1 MTARCE
7 WASGNDLMADYHD
20 TEWGVPSHDDI
31 HLFEMLVLEGS
42 QAGLSWRTILNKR
55 EGYRAAFANFDLT
68 TISAYGESDVK
79 RLLQDAGIVRHRGK
93 IEATI
98 GNAITSLVVQAEFGS
113 LDAYLWGLAGGQPI
127 KNSPETMGD
136 VQATTEVSSSMSK
149 ALKKQGFRFVGPTT
163 VYAFMQ
169 SAGMVN
175 DHVVTCFRY
184 NEV

>member
-7 WASGNDLMADYHD
+7 WATSNDLMAEYHD

-42 QAGLSWRTILNKR
+42 QAGLSWQTILNKR
-55 EGYRAAFANFDLT
+55 EGYRAAFANFDLA
-68 TISAYGESDVK
+68 TISNYGKSDVE
-79 RLLQDAGIVRHRGK
+79 RLVKDAGIVRHKGK

-98 GNAITSLVVQAEFGS
+98 DNAITSLAIQAEFGS
-113 LDAYLWGLAGGQPI
+113 LHAYLWGLAGGQPI
-127 KNSPETMGD
+127 KNSPETMD
-136 VQATTEVSSSMSK
+136 EVPATTKVSSSMSK
-149 ALKKQGFRFVGPTT
+149 ALKNRGFRFVGPTT

>member
-1 MTARCE
+1 
-7 WASGNDLMADYHD
+7 MAEYHD

-42 QAGLSWRTILNKR
+42 QAGLSWQTILNKR
-55 EGYRAAFANFDLT
+55 EGYRAAFANFDLA
-68 TISAYGESDVK
+68 TISNYGKSDVE
-79 RLLQDAGIVRHRGK
+79 RLVKDAGIVRHKGK

-98 GNAITSLVVQAEFGS
+98 DNAITSLAIQAEFGS
-113 LDAYLWGLAGGQPI
+113 LHAYLWGLAGGQPI
-127 KNSPETMGD
+127 KNSPQTMDD
-136 VQATTEVSSSMSK
+136 VPATTKVSSSMSK
-149 ALKKQGFRFVGPTT
+149 ALKNRGFRFVGPTT

>member
-7 WASGNDLMADYHD
+7 WATSNDLMAEYHD

-42 QAGLSWRTILNKR
+42 QAGLSWQTILNKR
-55 EGYRAAFANFDLT
+55 EGYRAAFANFDLA
-68 TISAYGESDVK
+68 TISNYGKSDVE
-79 RLLQDAGIVRHRGK
+79 RLVKDAGIVRHKGK

-98 GNAITSLVVQAEFGS
+98 DNAITSLAIQAEFGS
-113 LDAYLWGLAGGQPI
+113 LHAYLWGLAGGQPI
-127 KNSPETMGD
+127 KNSPQTMDD
-136 VQATTEVSSSMSK
+136 VPATTKVSSSMSK
-149 ALKKQGFRFVGPTT
+149 ALKNRGFRFVGPTT

>member
-7 WASGNDLMADYHD
+7 WASGNDLMTEYHD

-42 QAGLSWRTILNKR
+42 QAGLSWQTILNKR
-55 EGYRAAFANFDLT
+55 AGYRLAFANFDLT
-68 TISAYGESDVK
+68 TISAYGESDVE
-79 RLLQDAGIVRHRGK
+79 RLTQDAGIVRHRGK

-98 GNAITSLVVQAEFGS
+98 GNAITSLSVQAEFGS

-127 KNSPETMGD
+127 KNSPETIGD

-149 ALKKQGFRFVGPTT
+149 DLKKRGFRFVGPTT
-163 VYAFMQ
+163 MYAFMQ